1 MVRNKR
7 NNNREGQLDEDV
19 NALFRLPLAEFI
31 SARKTLASSL
41 KQAGHSS
48 ESDRVK
54 SLAKPSI
61 SAWAVNQLYWD
72 HRETFDQLIAAGQ
85 RFRQAQASN
94 LPGKIANM
102 REALDVR
109 REALSHLEGLATELL
124 QDTGHNPTPDMIR
137 RIATTLE
144 ALSAYTSRPDAPQFG
159 RLTHDVDPPGFES
172 LGSMMSSSVMENT
185 AVHVTRSPKFS
196 VAPTNTRKRS
206 ATAADTRELKE
217 TRQARITA
225 AKTSLQAAKRVLTE
239 SRATLQSAQAA
250 QKKANADAKE
260 AEKQR
265 REAEQRF
272 EKARVALKKAAQ
284 RAQDVEAEMEEAVK
298 AVEDAEHTV
307 EKASKELEL
316 AFRESAPG

>member
-7 NNNREGQLDEDV
+7 DNNREGQLDQDV
-19 NALFRLPLAEFI
+19 DALFRLPLAEFI
-31 SARKTLASSL
+31 SARKLLAASL
-41 KQAGHSS
+41 KQAGRSS

-72 HRETFDQLIAAGQ
+72 HRETFDQLIAAGK

-94 LPGKIANM
+94 LPAKIANM

-144 ALSAYTSRPDAPQFG
+144 ALSAYRPDAPQFG

-172 LGSMMSSSVMENT
+172 LGSMMSSSGTENT
-185 AVHVTRSPKFS
+185 VVSVTRSPKSS

-206 ATAADTRELKE
+206 ATTADTRELKE

-225 AKTSLQAAKRVLTE
+225 AKVSLQASKRVLTE